1 MIRTIKHKRYIAIMI
16 VTILS
21 LSACTQE
28 SPKKGGSYNREVS
41 ARIETP
47 KLRMV
52 TQWEEFTGRFQAKNR
67 VEVRSRVSGYLHDI
81 HFEDGQIVQ
90 KGDLLFVID
99 QRPYQIALNKMKASF
114 KLADSEYNRA
124 KGLMSSKAISEEDF
138 EQRMQEQQ
146 LALSDLNDAKLNMKF
161 TQIKA
166 PFTGRVSRNLVDV
179 GTLISGGNDSATM
192 LTTLVSINPI
202 EFYFE
207 ASETNLLNYM
217 RAREQGQVSD
227 DRREQHPVFVKLK
240 DEDEF
245 LHKGIID
252 FVDNE
257 LDTNTS
263 TIQVRAVFQ
272 NEKGLLESGLF
283 ARLRVAWSK
292 ASEMI
297 VVPPHVIGTEQT
309 RKYVY
314 ALDDNNK
321 AIRKYVTLGPLTDD
335 GVRVIRKGL
344 STKDRIIVGNLH
356 KIQPNR
362 LVTPIDGS
370 ASDKKQGVK

>member
-1 MIRTIKHKRYIAIMI
+1 MSRTLKHKRYIAIMI
-16 VTILS
+16 VTALS

-28 SPKKGGSYNREVS
+28 SPKKGGSFNREIS
-41 ARIETP
+41 APIETP

-67 VEVRSRVSGYLHDI
+67 VEIRSRVSGYLHDI

-124 KGLMSSKAISEEDF
+124 KGLLSSKAISEEDF

-146 LALSDLNDAKLNMKF
+146 LALSDLNDAKLNMEF

-179 GTLISGGNDSATM
+179 GTLITGGNDSATK

-217 RAREQGQVSD
+217 RAREQGLVSD
-227 DRREQHPVFVKLK
+227 DRRTAHPVFVKLK
-240 DEDEF
+240 DEESF
-245 LHKGIID
+245 KHQGVID

-257 LDTNTS
+257 LDVNTS

-321 AIRKYVTLGPLTDD
+321 AVRKYVTLGPLTDD

-362 LVTPIDGS
+362 LVTPIEGS